1 LGHRGRFLTS
11 LISTV
16 LMTAAVFCT
25 PARAD
30 KRVALVI
37 GNSAYKN
44 VTPLDNP
51 RNDARL
57 IADTLRGLGFVVV
70 GGGAQ
75 FDLDKTQ
82 FDSAVQRFSDQIQGA
97 DVGLFYYAGHGV
109 QVRGANYLVPVTANP
124 TRESDVDF
132 QLVDTALVLR
142 QMEGAGTKL
151 NIVILDA
158 CRNNPFGGRSLR
170 GSVGGLAQIQAPEGT
185 LISYATQ
192 PDRVARD
199 GSDGN
204 SPYTRALAEAIRKPG
219 QDIFQTFNTVGLAV
233 KQATA
238 GSQQPWVSYSPITG
252 SFYFAGQS
260 AGSAT
265 AAAPTPPA
273 PAPASTPP
281 PTVAPAASDEA
292 ARAWSV
298 TQNTTSIAVLEE
310 FIRQFGRT
318 AYGSMARARLTELK
332 KSQVSVVTPRQLPP
346 ANGTGL
352 VSGSYDVDSS
362 GYKSSFT
369 LTGNGSAFSGS
380 SRWTCCPGPR
390 TDPIIQGQVQNG
402 KISFIRD
409 CSGQGYPG
417 ECKQVYTGSITENG
431 ASGQWA
437 GTGGAGSWTM
447 QKR

>member
-1 LGHRGRFLTS
+1 LGHRGRFLIS

-16 LMTAAVFCT
+16 LLTAAVFCT

-57 IADTLRGLGFVVV
+57 IADTLRGLGFAVV

-75 FDLDKTQ
+75 LDLDKTQ
-82 FDSAVQRFSDQIQGA
+82 FDHAVQSFSDQIQGA

-109 QVRGANYLVPVTANP
+109 QVRGANYLVPVSANP

-158 CRNNPFGGRSLR
+158 CRNNPFGGRGLR
-170 GSVGGLAQIQAPEGT
+170 GSEGGLAQMRAPEGT

-192 PDRVARD
+192 PGNVARD
-199 GSDGN
+199 GANGN

-238 GSQQPWVSYSPITG
+238 GSQQPWVSSSPIAG

-260 AGSAT
+260 AGTQT
-265 AAAPTPPA
+265 AASA
-273 PAPASTPP
+273 PAPASAP
-281 PTVAPAASDEA
+281 PTAVAPTASDEA

-298 TQNTTSIAVLEE
+298 TQNTTSVAVLED

-332 KSQVSVVTPRQLPP
+332 KNQVSVVAPRQLPQQP
-346 ANGTGL
+346 SSAAL
-352 VSGSYDVDSS
+352 VNGSYDVDSS
-362 GYKSSFT
+362 GYPSAFT
-369 LTGNGSAFSGS
+369 ITGNGSTFSGS

-409 CSGQGYPG
+409 CTGQGYPG
-417 ECKQVYTGSITENG
+417 ECKQIYTGSITENG

-437 GTGGAGSWTM
+437 GTGGSGSWTM
-447 QKR
+447 RKR

>member
-1 LGHRGRFLTS
+1 VGGRVLGHRVRFLTS

-16 LMTAAVFCT
+16 LATAVCFTT
-25 PARAD
+25 PVRAE

-57 IADTLRGLGFVVV
+57 IADTLRALGFAVV
-70 GGGAQ
+70 GGSAQ
-75 FDLDKTQ
+75 LDLDKSQ
-82 FDSAVQRFSDQIQGA
+82 FDHAVQSFSDQIQGA

-109 QVRGANYLVPVTANP
+109 QVRGSNYLVPVTANP

-132 QLVDTALVLR
+132 QLIDTALVLR

-158 CRNNPFGGRSLR
+158 CRNNPFGGRGLR
-170 GSVGGLAQIQAPEGT
+170 ATEGGLAQMRAPEGT

-192 PDRVARD
+192 PGSVARD
-199 GSDGN
+199 GADGN

-233 KQATA
+233 KLVTA
-238 GSQQPWVSYSPITG
+238 GSQQPWVSSSPIAG
-252 SFYFAGQS
+252 NFYFAGQA
-260 AGSAT
+260 AGAQPVAPPP
-265 AAAPTPPA
+265 AAASSPA
-273 PAPASTPP
+273 ASS
-281 PTVAPAASDEA
+281 ASDEA

-298 TQNTTSIAVLEE
+298 MQSTTSVAVIED
-310 FIRQFGRT
+310 FIHQFGKT
-318 AYGSMARARLTELK
+318 VYGSMARARLEELK
-332 KSQVSVVTPRQLPP
+332 KSQSAAVSPRQLQPDRSP
-346 ANGTGL
+346 L
-352 VSGSYDVDSS
+352 VSGTYDVVAS
-362 GYKSSFT
+362 GYSSTFT
-369 LTGNGSAFSGS
+369 ITMTGSAFSGS
-380 SRWTCCPGPR
+380 SKWTCCPGPR
-390 TDPIIQGQVQNG
+390 IDPIVQGLIQNG

-409 CSGQGYPG
+409 CNGQGSLI
-417 ECKQVYTGSITENG
+417 ECKQAFTGSIMESG

-437 GTGGAGSWTM
+437 GSGGSGSWTM
-447 QKR
+447 RKR

>member
-1 LGHRGRFLTS
+1 LRHQIRLLTS
-11 LISTV
+11 VISAV
-16 LMTAAVFCT
+16 VVAAACVAT

-57 IADTLRGLGFVVV
+57 IADTLRGLGFAVV
-70 GGGAQ
+70 GGRAQ
-75 FDLDKTQ
+75 LDLDKAQ
-82 FDSAVQRFSDQIQGA
+82 FDSAVQSFSDQIQGA

-109 QVRGANYLVPVTANP
+109 QVRGANYLVPVSANP
-124 TRESDVDF
+124 ARESDVDF
-132 QLVDTALVLR
+132 QMVDTALVLR

-158 CRNNPFGGRSLR
+158 CRNNPFGGRGLR
-170 GSVGGLAQIQAPEGT
+170 GSEGGLAQMRAPEGT

-192 PDRVARD
+192 PGNVARD
-199 GSDGN
+199 GADGN
-204 SPYTRALAEAIRKPG
+204 SPYSRALAEALRKPG

-238 GSQQPWVSYSPITG
+238 GSQQPWVSSSPIAG

-265 AAAPTPPA
+265 AAAPPAPTPQPPPA
-273 PAPASTPP
+273 
-281 PTVAPAASDEA
+281 VAPAGSDEA

-298 TQNTTSIAVLEE
+298 TQNTTSLAVLED

-318 AYGSMARARLTELK
+318 AYGSMARARLAELK
-332 KSQVSVVTPRQLPP
+332 KSQVSVVTPRQLPAP
-346 ANGTGL
+346 SNTGL
-352 VSGSYDVDSS
+352 VSGNYDVDSS
-362 GYKSSFT
+362 GYKSAFT
-369 LTGNGSAFSGS
+369 LTGNGSTFSGS

-409 CSGQGYPG
+409 CTGQGYPG
-417 ECKQVYTGSITENG
+417 ECKQVYTGSISENG
-431 ASGQWA
+431 ASGEWA

-447 QKR
+447 HKR